1 MKVISLSLLLILAAC
16 GSTETVAPEGDVPQ
30 AEKSHGHEHGDEKPT
45 AEASELP
52 KDQYGVEFTLAKAEP
67 VTGLLAD
74 PKPHVGKTVRVSG
87 EVTTVCQKAG
97 CWLVMR
103 GDEGDTLRV
112 TMKEHGFAV
121 AKDIAG
127 RTAHVEGEVI
137 EHAVDPETV
146 AHFKSETDAD
156 GDVPEE
162 GKTHVYEIVASAVQV
177 LPAQG

>member
-1 MKVISLSLLLILAAC
+1 MKVISLSLLLTLAAC
-16 GSTETVAPEGDVPQ
+16 GSTETAVPEVDAAQ
-30 AEKSHGHEHGDEKPT
+30 AEKSKDHKHAAENAT
-45 AEASELP
+45 AKASELP
-52 KDQYGVEFTLAKAEP
+52 QDQYGAKFTLANSEL
-67 VTGLLAD
+67 VTVLLAD

-97 CWLVMR
+97 CWLVLR

-146 AHFKSETDAD
+146 AHFKSETEAN